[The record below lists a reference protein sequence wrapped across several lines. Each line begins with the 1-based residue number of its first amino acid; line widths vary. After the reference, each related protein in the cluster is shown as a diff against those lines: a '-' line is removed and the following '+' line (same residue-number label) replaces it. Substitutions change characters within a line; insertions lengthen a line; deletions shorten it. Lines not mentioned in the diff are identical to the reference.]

1 MISPTTRPT
10 SDEVRLSRLV
20 LQHACHEPLRGRQPG
35 VDLRARM
42 GTDEW
47 VAVDADVGE
56 ASFERLDELC
66 RPRERRRAGP
76 PARHGREAARRSAL
90 RVAGWLNVRTA
101 VTEGD
106 S

>member
-20 LQHACHEPLRGRQPG
+20 LQQACHEPLRGRQPG

-66 RPRERRRAGP
+66 RPRASAADLALLRGTVARLLDAVRSESQAG
-76 PARHGREAARRSAL
+76 S
-90 RVAGWLNVRTA
+90 T
-101 VTEGD
+101 
-106 S
+106 